1 MNKQKSLARSATAK
15 GFTIVELIVIIAII
29 AVLAGIIVSSVTA
42 YIRSSKVSAIKANL
56 STLATKATV
65 YFESNLNDFGYNFVN
80 NPIFGCGGIGKIIN
94 SPVTQAIY
102 KAGGETMCFGSGT
115 GGVQD
120 WCAKAKMPGN
130 EDFGSSDVF
139 CVDSTGAKAS
149 LGDLSDDHDVRL
161 QICNENVSNFC
172 RVP

>member
-1 MNKQKSLARSATAK
+1 MNKQK

-56 STLATKATV
+56 STLVSKATV
-65 YFESNLNDFGYNFVN
+65 YFENSFGDHGYSFVSDSTS
-80 NPIFGCGGIGKIIN
+80 GCGGSGEVIS
-94 SPVTQAIY
+94 SPVTQAIN
-102 KAGGETMCFGSGT
+102 KADGGTMCFGSGT
-115 GGVQD
+115 SGEQD

-139 CVDSTGAKAS
+139 CVDSTGAKTS
-149 LGDLSDDHDVRL
+149 LGDLSDFYAERL
-161 QICNENVSNFC
+161 RVCDGTLNFC
-172 RVP
+172 RVPLP